1 MSTEHPGLT
10 IGGITF
16 DRVDYDADADVLYL
30 HVGDPASAV
39 DFDESP
45 EGHHLRFDAHHHLV
59 GITMVGVR
67 HDLDAG
73 RKITVTIPEAVEVAE
88 SDLRRVVPAA

>member
-10 IGGITF
+10 IGGVIF
-16 DRVDYDADADVLYL
+16 DRVDYDPDADVLYL

-39 DFDESP
+39 EFDESP
-45 EGHHLRFDAHHHLV
+45 EGHHLRFDTQHHLV

-67 HDLDAG
+67 QDLNAG